1 MGFQTVAGSTLA
13 CSTAAPATYDASG
26 YGALTYTSIGEIT
39 DLGGNLGR
47 EYNIVSHSPVATSKV
62 IEKKASYRLGSQDIV
77 LAWDQSDAG
86 QDLLRTAA
94 DDPDDVLSFKLTK
107 QNGDIRY
114 FTAQVSKFLENF
126 GTADN
131 VNQGM
136 VTLLRQTDV
145 VMSPA

>member
-13 CSTAAPATYDASG
+13 CSVTAPATYDSAG
-26 YGALTYTSIGEIT
+26 YGALTFTTIGEIT

-47 EYNIVSHSPVATSKV
+47 DYNIVSHSPVATSQV
-62 IEKKASYRLGSQDIV
+62 IEKKASYKLGSQDIV

-94 DDPDDVLSFKLTK
+94 NDPDDVLSFKLTK

-126 GTADN
+126 GGADS